1 MKHSQPKKS
10 KPKAIVCQQVVALIL
25 RYLNDE
31 LDADTRRT
39 FDAHLSECPDCAA
52 FLQTY
57 RATVSATRSLSYDD
71 LPSDLQN
78 RALQVVRA
86 KLPKSR

>member
-1 MKHSQPKKS
+1 M
-10 KPKAIVCQQVVALIL
+10 CRQVAALIL

-31 LDADTRRT
+31 LDADTRQA
-39 FDAHLSECPDCAA
+39 FDAHLGECPDCAA
-52 FLQTY
+52 FLRTY
-57 RATVSATRSLSYDD
+57 RATASAIHSLSYDD

-86 KLPKSR
+86 RLPKSR